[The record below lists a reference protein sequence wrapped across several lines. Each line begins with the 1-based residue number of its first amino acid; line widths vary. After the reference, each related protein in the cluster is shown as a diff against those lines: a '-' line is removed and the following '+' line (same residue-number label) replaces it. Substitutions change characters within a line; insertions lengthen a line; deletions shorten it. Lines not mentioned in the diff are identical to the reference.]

1 MKDVVYIRSE
11 LYITPQYSVIT
22 GYFHRYDD
30 SGYCLVNKSMW
41 KFPRWKFFVGES
53 SELDIGKCHL
63 T

>member
-30 SGYCLVNKSMW
+30 SGYCLVNKSM
-41 KFPRWKFFVGES
+41 
-53 SELDIGKCHL
+53 
-63 T
+63 